1 MAKINLLP
9 WRQAYR
15 EEKKREFVGIIAAVF
30 IVAALGAF
38 SWISSV
44 ESAIENQGS
53 RNRLLDQEIAKL
65 DAQVKEISELKK
77 VRDDLLARIKV
88 IQDLEGTRPVIVRY
102 FDDFARAIP
111 DGVFVT
117 LVDRKGTVVSIEG
130 VAESYNRV
138 ASFMRNLE
146 TSDWFASPNLTS
158 VTAAPEEGE
167 QAQMFKMTV
176 QTSAP
181 VDPAAEAVSNQAGGA
196 K

>member
-30 IVAALGAF
+30 IVAALGAY

-44 ESAIENQGS
+44 ESAIENQAS

-111 DGVFVT
+111 DGVYVT

-138 ASFMRNLE
+138 ASFMRNLDA
-146 TSDWFASPNLTS
+146 SDWFASPNLTS

-167 QAQMFKMTV
+167 QASMFKMTV

-181 VDPAAEAVSNQAGGA
+181 VDPAADAVGQTAGGA

>member
-15 EEKKREFVGIIAAVF
+15 EEKKREFIGIIAAVF
-30 IVAALGAF
+30 IVAAIGAYA
-38 SWISSV
+38 WVSSV
-44 ESAIENQGS
+44 ESAIENQGA
-53 RNRLLDQEIAKL
+53 RNRLLEQEITKL

-111 DGVFVT
+111 DGVYVT

-138 ASFMRNLE
+138 ASFMRNLDS
-146 TSDWFASPNLTS
+146 SDWFAAPNLTS

-167 QAQMFKMTV
+167 QASMFKMTV

-181 VDPAAEAVSNQAGGA
+181 VDPAAEAASAQAGGV

>member
-30 IVAALGAF
+30 IVAALGAY

-65 DAQVKEISELKK
+65 EAQVKEISELKK

>member
-30 IVAALGAF
+30 IVAALGAY
-38 SWISSV
+38 SWVSSV

-65 DAQVKEISELKK
+65 EAQVKEISELKK

-138 ASFMRNLE
+138 ASFMRNLDA
-146 TSDWFASPNLTS
+146 SDWFASPNLTS

-167 QAQMFKMTV
+167 QASMFKMTV

-181 VDPAAEAVSNQAGGA
+181 VDPAAEAASKQAGGA
-196 K
+196 Q

>member
-30 IVAALGAF
+30 IVAALAAYA
-38 SWISSV
+38 WISSV
-44 ESAIENQGS
+44 ESAIENQGA
-53 RNRLLDQEIAKL
+53 RNRLLNDEIAKL
-65 DAQVKEISELKK
+65 ESQVKEISELKK

-111 DGVFVT
+111 DGVYVT

-146 TSDWFASPNLTS
+146 ASDWFASPALTS

-167 QAQMFKMTV
+167 QASMFKMTV

-181 VDPAAEAVSNQAGGA
+181 VDPTLDATGKVGGA